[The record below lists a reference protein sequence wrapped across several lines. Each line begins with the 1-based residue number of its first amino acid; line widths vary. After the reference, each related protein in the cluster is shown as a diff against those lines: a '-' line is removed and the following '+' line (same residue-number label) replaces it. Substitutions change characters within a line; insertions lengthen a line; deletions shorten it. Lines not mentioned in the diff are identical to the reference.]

1 MEQIVFPVPQ
11 ICEFLTDESKMKI
24 YYTSERDEQGS
35 KVFDFF
41 ERAED
46 LFNEMKWQKRLRG
59 RVDRYIFFLLFN
71 LIVKFFP
78 LNRTTI
84 SILGI
89 T

>member
-59 RVDRYIFFLLFN
+59 IVDRYIYFFLFN
-71 LIVKFFP
+71 LIVNFFH
-78 LNRTTI
+78 
-84 SILGI
+84 
-89 T
+89 

>member
-59 RVDRYIFFLLFN
+59 KFDRYIYIFFSSL
-71 LIVKFFP
+71 
-78 LNRTTI
+78 
-84 SILGI
+84 
-89 T
+89 

>member
-59 RVDRYIFFLLFN
+59 KFDIYIYIFFSSL
-71 LIVKFFP
+71 
-78 LNRTTI
+78 
-84 SILGI
+84 
-89 T
+89 

>member
-24 YYTSERDEQGS
+24 YYQSERDEQGS

-41 ERAED
+41 ERSED

-59 RVDRYIFFLLFN
+59 INQYFFYI
-71 LIVKFFP
+71 
-78 LNRTTI
+78 
-84 SILGI
+84 
-89 T
+89 